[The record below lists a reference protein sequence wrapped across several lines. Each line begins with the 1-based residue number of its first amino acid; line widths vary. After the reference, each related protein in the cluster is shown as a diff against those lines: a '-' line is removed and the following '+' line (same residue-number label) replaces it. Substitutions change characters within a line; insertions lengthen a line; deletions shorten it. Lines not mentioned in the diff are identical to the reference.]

1 MNGWRVARLACVLVA
16 GAMGTAFASGALAQL
31 NAAEPAA
38 TFEGVIPTEAKPI
51 IGEKRLARMRRDGK
65 LPDTFARG
73 RCTYN
78 LAGDIAA
85 AYYVKECR

>member
-1 MNGWRVARLACVLVA
+1 MNGWRAARLACVLIGGAMA
-16 GAMGTAFASGALAQL
+16 GAVAQP

-51 IGEKRLARMRRDGK
+51 TGEKRLARMREAGK
-65 LPDTFARG
+65 LPDTFVRG